1 MGISDGR
8 KVRNVVG
15 GCENVRHN
23 QPCGPSALILP
34 TPDYLK

>member
-15 GCENVRHN
+15 ECENVRHN
-23 QPCGPSALILP
+23 QPAGLAL
-34 TPDYLK
+34 